1 METDGDVFY
10 LIQLSLIITRPWTA
24 SLSFRMAALYAAE
37 NILCG
42 IMIISISAAQTA
54 VRSSTAVFMNVQV
67 GLHIQHPLTLFYRDD
82 KTGNISNIVLDDNS
96 CKLDINH
103 QESDTTD
110 DQGKYKLVHIVP
122 SKSDIIFDKC
132 TWCGKDFE
140 GEIGSIVVWYVAF
153 AWISVVQIRFHLL
166 LSQYPKGHHHSLIFL
181 PRPLLVPSVEPSYA
195 CFQCSYMAHQSCIVL
210 PRVIKITRHPHR
222 LHYIPYTGHLWVP
235 YAGFATKRLTSS
247 MGNIHAILRVV
258 YMYVAHSKCATHV
271 TVWDKKRAGMGTRR
285 GRRYWRG
292 YRTFQ
297 EAWWWFHKAFWSWT
311 SSFEAQEARHRK
323 AMWSLCMFYCLRP
336 VLRLR
341 GMHVSTLSTRYVLVY
356 LKSWIMHCTTR
367 L

>member
-140 GEIGSIVVWYVAF
+140 ELEWEPEEAEDTEEDIAPFKKLGDGFIKHFGHEQHPLKLKKHDGVVVDIEKLCEACVCSIVSDQFYDCEEC
-153 AWISVVQIRFHLL
+153 I
-166 LSQYPKGHHHSLIFL
+166 
-181 PRPLLVPSVEPSYA
+181 LVPSSVSYIKVDMSKSSA
-195 CFQCSYMAHQSCIVL
+195 AVVTLENVANLCTGPVYYEGYDDSWETEFSVPICSWEC
-210 PRVIKITRHPHR
+210 
-222 LHYIPYTGHLWVP
+222 
-235 YAGFATKRLTSS
+235 
-247 MGNIHAILRVV
+247 LRV
-258 YMYVAHSKCATHV
+258 MEDGS
-271 TVWDKKRAGMGTRR
+271 
-285 GRRYWRG
+285 
-292 YRTFQ
+292 
-297 EAWWWFHKAFWSWT
+297 
-311 SSFEAQEARHRK
+311 
-323 AMWSLCMFYCLRP
+323 
-336 VLRLR
+336 
-341 GMHVSTLSTRYVLVY
+341 
-356 LKSWIMHCTTR
+356 
-367 L
+367 